1 MVVTKYLIH
10 PCAVPLAAA
19 TNEAVV
25 ADVAY
30 GDEELVVA
38 AAAADASAVD
48 EGVVVEDAA
57 DGASALEHQGYP
69 NVSS

>member
-38 AAAADASAVD
+38 AAADASVVD